1 MNATV
6 RTAVP
11 AAGSA
16 LLTLR
21 RLILYV
27 LLFALVV
34 IASIGLSGLLE
45 RLFSTG
51 AVLASTDVAG
61 LARSLAFTLIG
72 GPLAGLLWWVV
83 WRRLDDAAERAAAG
97 WGLYVTAIYAVS
109 LIVATSSLL
118 GMAASFIGPQ
128 EPRWYSPL
136 SNGLVWAAVWFW
148 HRWMWRHPVKHPVN
162 LDDVPAVVGTVF
174 GLLTGAF
181 SAITALGG
189 LLDVAIR
196 GFTSLTP
203 GAEAW
208 WQSVLRA
215 LVWAIGGS
223 AVWWWHW
230 FKGGGRKLETA
241 LVDVALIS
249 VGIFAAGI
257 TALGGAAVVVFVLL
271 RTVFDRG
278 ESMNELLAP
287 LGSAVAAAAVGAL
300 VWRYHRVSGT
310 HRSVATRSAGL
321 LVTSG
326 IALAAAASGI
336 GVVINAALAM
346 AVSPLAGSGTRTLLL
361 GGISSLLVGGP
372 VWWRAWK
379 PGLQPHSM
387 DVIPPGRRVYLVVV
401 FGISA
406 VVALVA
412 LLVIGYRLFEFILGD
427 VSGGS
432 LLDRIRAPLGLL
444 VAAGLVAA
452 YHFAL
457 WRRDRAHLAAAA
469 PSGAHTIERVTLV
482 TASDPEALSTAITA
496 ATGAKVT
503 VWRRADAGNRPLP
516 AEAALPSEPG
526 LVELAVSALSGVTA
540 ASVLL
545 VIGPAAGQAAR
556 IEAIPLETDKPSRN
570 WRREAAASP
579 PEIK

>member
-11 AAGSA
+11 AGGSA

-34 IASIGLSGLLE
+34 IVAIGLSGLLE

-51 AVLASTDVAG
+51 AVLASMDVAG
-61 LARSLAFTLIG
+61 LARSLAFTLVG

-83 WRRLDDAAERAAAG
+83 WRRLDDAAERSAAG
-97 WGLYVTAIYAVS
+97 WGLYLTAAYAVS

-118 GMAASFIGPQ
+118 GVASSFIGPQ
-128 EPRWYSPL
+128 EPQWYAPL
-136 SNGLVWAAVWFW
+136 SNGLAWAAIWLW

-162 LDDVPAVVGTVF
+162 LDDVPAVIGTVF
-174 GLLTGAF
+174 GLLVGTFA
-181 SAITALGG
+181 AINALGG

-203 GAEAW
+203 AAETW
-208 WQSVLRA
+208 WQPVLRA
-215 LVWAIGGS
+215 LVWAAGGIV
-223 AVWWWHW
+223 VWWWHW
-230 FKGGGRKLETA
+230 FRGGGRKLESA
-241 LVDVALIS
+241 LVDVALIA

-271 RTVFDRG
+271 RTVFDRAG
-278 ESMNELLAP
+278 PMSELLAP
-287 LGSAVAAAAVGAL
+287 LGPATASAAIGAL
-300 VWRYHRVSGT
+300 VWRYHRVNGT
-310 HRSVATRSAGL
+310 RRSVGARRAGL

-326 IALAAAASGI
+326 IALAAAASGL
-336 GVVINAALAM
+336 GVIINAALAM
-346 AVSPLAGSGTRTLLL
+346 AVSPLAGGGTRTLLL
-361 GGISSLLVGGP
+361 GGISSLLVGGS
-372 VWWRAWK
+372 VWWRTWT
-379 PGLQPHSM
+379 PGRQPHSA
-387 DVIPPGRRVYLVVV
+387 DAIPPGRRVYLVVF

-406 VVALVA
+406 VVALIA
-412 LLVIGYRLFEFILGD
+412 LLVIGYRLFEFLLGD

-444 VAAGLVAA
+444 VAAGVVAA

-457 WRRDRAHLAAAA
+457 WRRERALLPAAAA
-469 PSGAHTIERVTLV
+469 GAHTIGRVTLV
-482 TASDPEALSTAITA
+482 TASDPDEVSAAITA

-503 VWRRADAGNRPLP
+503 VWRRADADGGPLRT
-516 AEAALPSEPG
+516 EAALPPEPG
-526 LVELAVSALSGVTA
+526 LPERAVTALSGVTA

-545 VIGPAAGQAAR
+545 VISPATGQAAR
-556 IEAIPLETDKPSRN
+556 IDAIPLETEKSSR
-570 WRREAAASP
+570 
-579 PEIK
+579 